1 MKPKLPQKKPQNK
14 KLKRS
19 DITDEMR
26 RKLHVC
32 EHDKVGYF
40 ALTQLTQGMFVR
52 SKQDAENIKRLTEI
66 LTWQKKHI
74 EDLKKIN
81 EAMVDRYEDKFE
93 EYEKANEGLK
103 KDNTQLI
110 LDCEELKTVA
120 MYGDN
125 KPLKDLALRP
135 DRKKDN

>member
-1 MKPKLPQKKPQNK
+1 MLTPEKKHRNK

-26 RKLHVC
+26 RKFHVC
-32 EHDKVGYF
+32 EHDKVGYSELNKLAH
-40 ALTQLTQGMFVR
+40 ALLKR
-52 SKQDAENIKRLTEI
+52 SKEDATNIKKISEI
-66 LTWQKKHI
+66 LTWQKQHI

-110 LDCEELKTVA
+110 LDCEELVTVA

>member
-1 MKPKLPQKKPQNK
+1 MDITKRKSQNK

-26 RKLHVC
+26 RKFNVC
-32 EHDKVGYF
+32 EHDKVGYSEISKL
-40 ALTQLTQGMFVR
+40 ALFMLKR
-52 SKQDAENIKRLTEI
+52 SKQDAKDIEGITKV
-66 LTWQKKHI
+66 LTWQKNHI

-81 EAMVDRYEDKFE
+81 IAMVDRYEDKFE

-103 KDNTQLI
+103 KANTQLI
-110 LDCEELKTVA
+110 LDIEELKTRLF
-120 MYGDN
+120 G
-125 KPLKDLALRP
+125 KFERKLKDFALRP

>member
-1 MKPKLPQKKPQNK
+1 MQETPSKKKHQSK

-26 RKLHVC
+26 RKLSVC

-40 ALTQLTQGMFVR
+40 ALTQLAQGMFVR

-125 KPLKDLALRP
+125 KPLKGLALRP